1 MIPLPLR
8 VQPEPSRRLRWLLAV
23 LHLLALAALLQAD
36 LVWSWQGTGAGLLSI
51 SLWFGLRTPTPPTLR
66 AQADGK
72 LLILRGET
80 WQPLQLSPSCIA
92 LPWLIV
98 LRWREGW
105 HHRALA
111 LPADSLDPD
120 THRRLRLWLRWKA
133 GSLSDFGLR

>member
-1 MIPLPLR
+1 MIHLPLR
-8 VQPEPSRRLRWLLAV
+8 VQPEPSRQLRWLLAV

-36 LVWSWQGTGAGLLSI
+36 LAWSWQGAGVGLLSA
-51 SLWFGLRTPTPPTLR
+51 SLWSGLRTPTPPTLR
-66 AQADGK
+66 AQADGR
-72 LLILRGET
+72 LLILRGDA
-80 WQPLQLSPSCIA
+80 WQPVQLSPSSIA

-98 LRWREGW
+98 LRWREGRR
-105 HHRALA
+105 HHALA